1 MEDVDRLL
9 EPNRIYG
16 SIGVAVMRL
25 YDLQNAR
32 TETLPRLRGRRCAAE
47 LCDPESVAHVLL
59 DRRRKAQ
66 EIALGRP
73 DPMQRSLVGSQ
84 DTSHLRIIPV
94 LGYSRKSRA
103 VAHRTSRRELVLLSH
118 DAVVTCSQNS
128 VEDRK
133 HQHLAPFRID

>member
-47 LCDPESVAHVLL
+47 LCDAEGVAHVLL

-73 DPMQRSLVGSQ
+73 DPMQRLLVGSQ
-84 DTSHLRIIPV
+84 DTSHLYDYPSSGICRQA
-94 LGYSRKSRA
+94 LSRDRASKS
-103 VAHRTSRRELVLLSH
+103 
-118 DAVVTCSQNS
+118 
-128 VEDRK
+128 
-133 HQHLAPFRID
+133 PFRICDRRHLGRPRSAAIILGLVDCATRTTDIC